1 MQWYN
6 SSFEEELQGT
16 PLYNYI
22 KQNCPKH
29 WRRSLKYYQIITEK
43 IVANPTEML
52 LPVIKKSGD
61 KPLREIWNLVE
72 EIKTDGGEI
81 LIAPRVFQVVYY
93 CLDNLTLIPKKNCE
107 NKFKEISDKHSPE
120 SILEDYVKKFFFK
133 DDVNDTL
140 ERSGFGI
147 YLRTRKD
154 IELFKHECF
163 DSFLHQKVGGY
174 NFKIGF
180 KHTKIHGKV
189 KIYKNAEEFFG
200 TY

>member
-1 MQWYN
+1 MKWYN

-52 LPVIKKSGD
+52 LPVIQKSGD
-61 KPLREIWNLVE
+61 EGLRDIWNLVE

-93 CLDNLTLIPKKNCE
+93 CLDNLTLIPKKICE
-107 NKFKEISDKHSPE
+107 KEFKEISDKHSPE
-120 SILEDYVKKFFFK
+120 RILEYFVKKFFFK

-163 DSFLHQKVGGY
+163 DSFLHQKVGEY

-189 KIYKNAEEFFG
+189 KIYKNAEEFFE

>member
-52 LPVIKKSGD
+52 LPVIQKSGD
-61 KPLREIWNLVE
+61 EGLRDIWNLVE

-93 CLDNLTLIPKKNCE
+93 CLDNLTLIPKKNRE
-107 NKFKEISDKHSPE
+107 KEFKEISDKHSPE
-120 SILEDYVKKFFFK
+120 RILEYFVKKFFFK

-147 YLRTRKD
+147 YLRPRKD

-189 KIYKNAEEFFG
+189 KIYKNAVDFFE